1 MVQKVLGYIH
11 VHVHH
16 GGIDNGEGVCTV
28 NVYKHSK
35 QHEKSGVKLIKI
47 IDGHPCC
54 VGQLVRYR
62 AGANWTNQLHPS
74 KSLCFSKSD
83 LRDTIMRSQTS
94 PDTLNR
100 ICHYVNHIQK

>member
-28 NVYKHSK
+28 NVYKQSK
-35 QHEKSGVKLIKI
+35 QHVKSGVKLIKI

-54 VGQLVRYR
+54 VGQLVRYQQIW
-62 AGANWTNQLHPS
+62 GWCQLDEPAAS
-74 KSLCFSKSD
+74 IKIALF
-83 LRDTIMRSQTS
+83 Q
-94 PDTLNR
+94 
-100 ICHYVNHIQK
+100 